1 MARKY
6 FQLHVR
12 EEDENR
18 KQEIYRLL
26 DLYKAQHRPR
36 LHSAFDALY
45 EIVEQAVASE
55 QNK

>member
-12 EEDENR
+12 EQDEDR

-26 DLYKAQHRPR
+26 DLYRAQHR

-45 EIVEQAVASE
+45 EIVENAVGSG

>member
-6 FQLHVR
+6 FQLSVR
-12 EEDENR
+12 EQDEDR

-26 DLYKAQHRPR
+26 DLYKAQHRLR
-36 LHSAFDALY
+36 SAFDALA
-45 EIVEQAVASE
+45 EIVENAVGSE

>member
-6 FQLHVR
+6 FQLSVR
-12 EEDENR
+12 EQDEDR

-26 DLYKAQHRPR
+26 DLYKAQHRLR
-36 LHSAFDALY
+36 SAFDALAV
-45 EIVEQAVASE
+45 IVENAVGSE